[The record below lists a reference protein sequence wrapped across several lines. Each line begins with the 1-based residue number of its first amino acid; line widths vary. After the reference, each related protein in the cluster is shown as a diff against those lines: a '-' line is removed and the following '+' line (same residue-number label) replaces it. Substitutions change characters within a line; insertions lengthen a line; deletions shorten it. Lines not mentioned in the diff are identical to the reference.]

1 MPDPV
6 IYRAGNGAFRAR
18 GTLAPA
24 IGKRCW
30 EVSEAIAQQRD
41 LRALFH
47 DLATRLHS
55 VVEFDFPHPGPA
67 TIPVKKM

>member
-1 MPDPV
+1 LPRPET
-6 IYRAGNGAFRAR
+6 GAFRAN

-24 IGKRCW
+24 LEALLESAKRLR
-30 EVSEAIAQQRD
+30 SNGD

-55 VVEFDFPHPGPA
+55 VVEFDFLTLIL
-67 TIPVKKM
+67 TIP